1 MIHYTTIEQ
10 SKKLLE
16 LGLSPESADM
26 RWVALNWQETEY
38 YVEAI
43 SEGFDV
49 PKSYV
54 PCWSLGALLE
64 VLPTH
69 IQIKSEVFH
78 YEMMPD
84 FGSCLIQYKNVEGDK
99 ILNQSIED
107 TLLEATYSMVVW
119 LLENDYI
126 EKKVRRY
133 D

>member
-1 MIHYTTIEQ
+1 MTHYTTIEQ
-10 SKKLLE
+10 SKELLR

-26 RWVALNWQETEY
+26 Y
-38 YVEAI
+38 YNLDNSKIPNIIIGAKDDFRCYI
-43 SEGFDV
+43 
-49 PKSYV
+49 

-84 FGSCLIQYKNVEGDK
+84 FGSCLIQYENVEGNK

-107 TLLEATYSMVVW
+107 TPLEAAYNMVIW

-126 EKKVRRY
+126 KVKNE
-133 D
+133 